1 MTFPSWNWTTKTVFL
16 TNMMNSGLDTIIK
29 QQLAAAQN
37 FVVIGH
43 VRPDGDAIGS
53 MLGLAH
59 ALRASGKQVD
69 CVLQDGLPDKYAFLP
84 GSVEVLTAVPQE
96 YDYLIVVDS
105 SDMMRTGH
113 VLDNLPAPD
122 LVIDHHNTHD
132 DFGKLEYV
140 LPEVEATAL
149 ILVDSLPKWGL
160 TINRD
165 VAACLLTGLLSD
177 TIGFRTA
184 NTQPAALRAAADLME
199 KGAEFHDVYLK
210 TLSDK
215 TLAEALYW
223 GQGLAKI
230 QQNGGI
236 LWSTLTLN
244 DRIVSSYQ
252 GNDDADLINILSAIK
267 GPLVTILFVEQEG
280 GGVKISWRS
289 VEGVDVSKLAREFG
303 GGGHKA
309 AAGADVDGNLQEIQ
323 ENVIKS
329 TERYLKEIG
338 SSRAERDAND

>member
-1 MTFPSWNWTTKTVFL
+1 MTFRSWMKSIRTALLIMTINKL
-16 TNMMNSGLDTIIK
+16 DDTI
-29 QQLAAAQN
+29 QQQIAAAQN
-37 FVVIGH
+37 LVIVGH
-43 VRPDGDAIGS
+43 IRPDGDAVGS

-59 ALRASGKQVD
+59 ALRASGKHVD
-69 CVLQDGLPDKYAFLP
+69 CVLQDGMPEKYAFLP
-84 GSVEVLTAVPQE
+84 GAAEVMTSVPQE

-105 SDMMRTGH
+105 SDIMRIGH
-113 VLDNLPAPD
+113 VLDGLPAPD

-149 ILVDSLPKWGL
+149 ILVDSLPQWGL
-160 TINRD
+160 TITRD
-165 VAACLLTGLLSD
+165 AATCLLTGLLSD
-177 TIGFRTA
+177 TIGFRTG
-184 NTQPAALRAAADLME
+184 NTQPAALRGAADLME
-199 KGAEFHDVYLK
+199 KGADFHDVYLK

-215 TLAEALYW
+215 TLAEARYW
-223 GQGLAKI
+223 GQGLSKI
-230 QQNGGI
+230 HQNDAI
-236 LWSTLTLN
+236 LWSLLTLN

-267 GPLVTILFVEQEG
+267 GPLITILFVEQEG

-309 AAGADVDGNLQEIQ
+309 AAGADVEGNLQSIQ
-323 ENVIKS
+323 EDVIIS
-329 TERYLKEIG
+329 AERYLKELG
-338 SSRAERDAND
+338 SNWVERDTNE

>member
-1 MTFPSWNWTTKTVFL
+1 M
-16 TNMMNSGLDTIIK
+16 MMNSELDHTIR
-29 QQLAAAQN
+29 QQLVAVHKI
-37 FVVIGH
+37 VVVGH
-43 VRPDGDAIGS
+43 IRPDGDAVGS

-59 ALRASGKQVD
+59 ALRADGKTVE
-69 CVLQDGLPDKYAFLP
+69 CVLQDGVPDKYAFLP
-84 GSVEVLTAVPQE
+84 GAADVRTSVPLE

-105 SDMMRTGH
+105 SDIMRTGK
-113 VLDNLPAPD
+113 VLDGLPAPD

-140 LPEVEATAL
+140 KPEIEATAL
-149 ILVDSLPKWGL
+149 ILADSLPRWGL
-160 TINRD
+160 TITMD
-165 VAACLLTGLLSD
+165 AATCLLTGLLSD

-199 KGAEFHDVYLK
+199 IGADFHEVYLK

-223 GQGLAKI
+223 GQGLSKI
-230 QQNGGI
+230 QQNGAI
-236 LWSTLTLN
+236 LWSTLTIN
-244 DRIVSSYQ
+244 DRIISSYQ

-267 GPLVTILFVEQEG
+267 GPLMTILFVEQE

-309 AAGADVDGNLQEIQ
+309 AAGADVEGNLQSIQ
-323 ENVIKS
+323 ENVIVS
-329 TERYLKEIG
+329 SERYLKELG
-338 SSRAERDAND
+338 SNCVERETND

>member
-1 MTFPSWNWTTKTVFL
+1 MT
-16 TNMMNSGLDTIIK
+16 NSQLDDTIR
-29 QQLAAAQN
+29 QQLTAVQN
-37 FVVIGH
+37 FVIMGH
-43 VRPDGDAIGS
+43 IRPDGDAIGS

-59 ALRASGKQVD
+59 ALRASGKDVL
-69 CVLQDGLPDKYAFLP
+69 CVLQDGVPEKYAFLP
-84 GSVEVLTAVPQE
+84 GAADVRTSVPSD

-105 SDMMRTGH
+105 SDSMRIGKA
-113 VLDNLPAPD
+113 LEGLPAPD

-140 LPEVEATAL
+140 VPEVEATAL
-149 ILVDSLPKWGL
+149 LLADRLPRWGL
-160 TINRD
+160 TISQN
-165 VAACLLTGLLSD
+165 AATCLLTGLLSD

-184 NTQPAALRAAADLME
+184 NTRPAALRAAADLME
-199 KGAEFHDVYLK
+199 LGADFHDVYLK

-223 GQGLAKI
+223 GQGLTKI
-230 QQNGGI
+230 QLSGSI

-244 DRIVSSYQ
+244 DRIISGYQ

-267 GPLVTILFVEQEG
+267 GPLMTILFVEQEG
-280 GGVKISWRS
+280 GVKVSWRS

-309 AAGADVDGNLQEIQ
+309 AAGADVEGNLNRIQ
-323 ENVIKS
+323 ENVIIS
-329 TERYLKEIG
+329 SERYLKELG
-338 SSRAERDAND
+338 SNWVERDAND

>member
-1 MTFPSWNWTTKTVFL
+1 MTFLSWMKKMKDSPKTM
-16 TNMMNSGLDTIIK
+16 TNSQLDDTIQ
-29 QQLAAAQN
+29 QQLAAVQKL
-37 FVVIGH
+37 VVVGH
-43 VRPDGDAIGS
+43 IRPDGDAVGS

-59 ALRASGKQVD
+59 ALRANGKDVV
-69 CVLQDGLPDKYAFLP
+69 CVLQDGVPEKYAFLP
-84 GSVEVLTAVPQE
+84 GTAEVRTSVPSD

-105 SDMMRTGH
+105 SDNLRIGK
-113 VLDNLPAPD
+113 VLDGLPGPD

-149 ILVDSLPKWGL
+149 LLVDTLPKWGL
-160 TINRD
+160 TISKD
-165 VAACLLTGLLSD
+165 AATCLLTGLLSD

-184 NTQPAALRAAADLME
+184 NTQPAALRGAADLME
-199 KGAEFHDVYLK
+199 KGADFHDVYLK

-215 TLAEALYW
+215 TLAEARYW
-223 GQGLAKI
+223 GQGLSKI
-230 QQNGGI
+230 QQGDAI

-244 DRIVSSYQ
+244 DRIISSYQ

-267 GPLVTILFVEQEG
+267 GPLMTILFVEQEK
-280 GGVKISWRS
+280 GVKISWRS

-309 AAGADVDGNLQEIQ
+309 AAGADVEGNLQEIQ
-323 ENVIKS
+323 ENVIIS
-329 TERYLKEIG
+329 SERYLKQLG
-338 SSRAERDAND
+338 SNWVESDISD

>member
-1 MTFPSWNWTTKTVFL
+1 MKN
-16 TNMMNSGLDTIIK
+16 NQLDNIIR
-29 QQLAAAQN
+29 QQLAAIQN
-37 FVVIGH
+37 IAIVGH
-43 VRPDGDAIGS
+43 IRPDGDAVGS

-59 ALRASGKQVD
+59 ALLASGKDVL
-69 CVLQDGLPDKYAFLP
+69 CVLQDGVPEKYAFLP
-84 GSVEVLTAVPQE
+84 GAADVRTSVPSD

-105 SDMMRTGH
+105 SDSMRIGK
-113 VLDNLPAPD
+113 VLDGLPTPD

-140 LPEVEATAL
+140 LPEIEATAL
-149 ILVDSLPKWGL
+149 VLADSLPRWGL
-160 TINRD
+160 TINQD
-165 VAACLLTGLLSD
+165 AATCLLTGLLSD

-184 NTQPAALRAAADLME
+184 NTQPAALRVAADLME
-199 KGAEFHDVYLK
+199 KGADFHDVYLK

-223 GQGLAKI
+223 GQGLTKI
-230 QQNGGI
+230 QLNGSI

-244 DRIVSSYQ
+244 DRIISGYQ

-267 GPLVTILFVEQEG
+267 GPLMTILFVEQE

-309 AAGADVDGNLQEIQ
+309 AAGADVEGNLNRIQ
-323 ENVIKS
+323 KNVIIS
-329 TERYLKEIG
+329 SERYLKELG
-338 SSRAERDAND
+338 SNWVERDAND

>member
-1 MTFPSWNWTTKTVFL
+1 MT
-16 TNMMNSGLDTIIK
+16 NSQLDDTIR

-37 FVVIGH
+37 IVIVGH
-43 VRPDGDAIGS
+43 IRPDGDAVGS

-59 ALRASGKQVD
+59 ALRASGKNVI
-69 CVLQDGLPDKYAFLP
+69 CVLQDGVPEKYAFLP
-84 GSVEVLTAVPQE
+84 GAADVRTTVPST

-105 SDMMRTGH
+105 SDSLRIGK
-113 VLDNLPAPD
+113 VLDELPAPD

-140 LPEVEATAL
+140 LPEIEATAL
-149 ILVDSLPKWGL
+149 VLVGTLPKWGL
-160 TINRD
+160 TITRD
-165 VAACLLTGLLSD
+165 AATCLLTGLLSD

-199 KGAEFHDVYLK
+199 KGADFHDVYLK

-215 TLAEALYW
+215 TLAEARYW
-223 GQGLAKI
+223 GQGLSKV
-230 QQNGGI
+230 QQKEAI

-244 DRIVSSYQ
+244 DRIISSYQ

-267 GPLVTILFVEQEG
+267 GPLMTILFVEQE

-289 VEGVDVSKLAREFG
+289 VEGVDVSQLAREFG

-309 AAGADVDGNLQEIQ
+309 AAGADVKGNLEEIQ
-323 ENVIKS
+323 ENVIIS
-329 TERYLKEIG
+329 SERYLKEIG
-338 SSRAERDAND
+338 STWAERDTND

>member
-1 MTFPSWNWTTKTVFL
+1 
-16 TNMMNSGLDTIIK
+16 MMNSQLDDTIR
-29 QQLAAAQN
+29 QQLAVAQKI
-37 FVVIGH
+37 VIVGH
-43 VRPDGDAIGS
+43 IRPDGDAVGS
-53 MLGLAH
+53 MLGLTH
-59 ALRASGKQVD
+59 SLRANGKTVIP
-69 CVLQDGLPDKYAFLP
+69 VLQDGMPEKYAFLP
-84 GSVEVLTAVPQE
+84 GAADVRTSVPAD

-105 SDMMRTGH
+105 SDMPRIGK
-113 VLDNLPAPD
+113 VLEGLPSPD

-140 LPEVEATAL
+140 LPEAEATAL
-149 ILVDSLPKWGL
+149 VLVDSLPRWGL
-160 TINRD
+160 TITED
-165 VAACLLTGLLSD
+165 AATCLLTGLLSD

-199 KGAEFHDVYLK
+199 KGADFHDVYLK

-215 TLAEALYW
+215 TLAEAFYW
-223 GQGLAKI
+223 GQGLSKI
-230 QQNGGI
+230 RQTGPI
-236 LWSTLTLN
+236 VWSSLTLN
-244 DRIVSSYQ
+244 DRIISGYQ

-267 GPLVTILFVEQEG
+267 GPLMTILFVEQE

-309 AAGADVDGNLQEIQ
+309 AAGADVEGNSERIQ

-329 TERYLKEIG
+329 SERYLKELG
-338 SSRAERDAND
+338 SNWVERDAND

>member
-1 MTFPSWNWTTKTVFL
+1 M
-16 TNMMNSGLDTIIK
+16 MMNSELDHTIR
-29 QQLAAAQN
+29 QQLVAVHKI
-37 FVVIGH
+37 VVVGH
-43 VRPDGDAIGS
+43 IRPDGDAVGS

-59 ALRASGKQVD
+59 ALRADGKTVE
-69 CVLQDGLPDKYAFLP
+69 CVLQDGVPDKYAFLP
-84 GSVEVLTAVPQE
+84 GAADVRTSVPLE

-105 SDMMRTGH
+105 SDIMRTGK
-113 VLDNLPAPD
+113 VLDGLPAPD

-132 DFGKLEYV
+132 DFGKMEYV
-140 LPEVEATAL
+140 KPEIEATAL
-149 ILVDSLPKWGL
+149 ILADSLPRWGL
-160 TINRD
+160 TITMD
-165 VAACLLTGLLSD
+165 AATCLLTGLLSD

-199 KGAEFHDVYLK
+199 IGADFHEVYLK

-223 GQGLAKI
+223 GQGLSKI
-230 QQNGGI
+230 QQNGAI

-244 DRIVSSYQ
+244 DRIISSYQ

-267 GPLVTILFVEQEG
+267 GPLMTILFVEQE

-309 AAGADVDGNLQEIQ
+309 AAGADVEGNLQSIQ
-323 ENVIKS
+323 ENVIVS
-329 TERYLKEIG
+329 SERYLKELG
-338 SSRAERDAND
+338 SNCVERETND

>member
-1 MTFPSWNWTTKTVFL
+1 
-16 TNMMNSGLDTIIK
+16 MNSELDHTIR
-29 QQLAAAQN
+29 QQLVAVHKI
-37 FVVIGH
+37 VVVGH
-43 VRPDGDAIGS
+43 IRPDGDAVGS

-59 ALRASGKQVD
+59 ALRADGKTVE
-69 CVLQDGLPDKYAFLP
+69 CVLQDGVPDKYAFLP
-84 GSVEVLTAVPQE
+84 GAADVRTSVPLE

-105 SDMMRTGH
+105 SDIMRTGK
-113 VLDNLPAPD
+113 VLDGLPAPD

-140 LPEVEATAL
+140 KPEIEATAL
-149 ILVDSLPKWGL
+149 ILADSLPRWGL
-160 TINRD
+160 TITMD
-165 VAACLLTGLLSD
+165 AATCLLTGLLSD

-199 KGAEFHDVYLK
+199 IGADFHEVYLK

-223 GQGLAKI
+223 GQGLSKI
-230 QQNGGI
+230 QQNGAI

-244 DRIVSSYQ
+244 DRIISSYQ

-267 GPLVTILFVEQEG
+267 GPLMTILFVEQE

-309 AAGADVDGNLQEIQ
+309 AAGADVEGNLQSIQ
-323 ENVIKS
+323 ENVIVS
-329 TERYLKEIG
+329 SERYLKELG
-338 SSRAERDAND
+338 SNCVERETND

>member
-1 MTFPSWNWTTKTVFL
+1 M
-16 TNMMNSGLDTIIK
+16 MMNSELDHTIR
-29 QQLAAAQN
+29 QQLAAVHMI
-37 FVVIGH
+37 VVVGH
-43 VRPDGDAIGS
+43 IRPDGDAVGS

-59 ALRASGKQVD
+59 ALRADGKTAE
-69 CVLQDGLPDKYAFLP
+69 CVLQDGVPEKYAFLP
-84 GSVEVLTAVPQE
+84 GAADVRTSVPLE

-105 SDMMRTGH
+105 SDIMRTGK
-113 VLDNLPAPD
+113 VLDGLPAPD

-140 LPEVEATAL
+140 KPEVEATAL
-149 ILVDSLPKWGL
+149 ILADSLPRWVL
-160 TINRD
+160 TITMD
-165 VAACLLTGLLSD
+165 AATCLLTGLLSD

-199 KGAEFHDVYLK
+199 IGADFHEVYLK

-223 GQGLAKI
+223 GQGLSKI
-230 QQNGGI
+230 QQNGAI

-267 GPLVTILFVEQEG
+267 GPLMTILFVEQE

-309 AAGADVDGNLQEIQ
+309 AAGADVEGNLQSIQ
-323 ENVIKS
+323 ENVIVS
-329 TERYLKEIG
+329 SERYLKELG
-338 SSRAERDAND
+338 SNCVERETND

>member
-1 MTFPSWNWTTKTVFL
+1 M
-16 TNMMNSGLDTIIK
+16 MMNSELDHTIR
-29 QQLAAAQN
+29 QQLVAVHKI
-37 FVVIGH
+37 VVVGH
-43 VRPDGDAIGS
+43 IRPDGDAVGS

-59 ALRASGKQVD
+59 ALRADGKTVE
-69 CVLQDGLPDKYAFLP
+69 CVLQDGVPDKYAFLP
-84 GSVEVLTAVPQE
+84 GAADVRTSVPLE

-105 SDMMRTGH
+105 SDIMRTGK
-113 VLDNLPAPD
+113 VLDGLPAPD

-132 DFGKLEYV
+132 DFGKMEYV
-140 LPEVEATAL
+140 KPEIEATAL
-149 ILVDSLPKWGL
+149 ILADSLPRWGL
-160 TINRD
+160 TITMD
-165 VAACLLTGLLSD
+165 AATCLLTGLLSD

-199 KGAEFHDVYLK
+199 IGADFHEVYLK

-223 GQGLAKI
+223 GQGLSKI
-230 QQNGGI
+230 QQNGAI

-244 DRIVSSYQ
+244 DRIISSYQ

-267 GPLVTILFVEQEG
+267 GPLMTILFVEQE

-309 AAGADVDGNLQEIQ
+309 AAGADVEGNLHTIQ
-323 ENVIKS
+323 ENVIIS
-329 TERYLKEIG
+329 SERYLKELG
-338 SSRAERDAND
+338 STWVERDTND

>member
-1 MTFPSWNWTTKTVFL
+1 M
-16 TNMMNSGLDTIIK
+16 MMNSELDHTIR
-29 QQLAAAQN
+29 QQLAAVHKI
-37 FVVIGH
+37 VVVGH
-43 VRPDGDAIGS
+43 IRPDGDAVGS

-59 ALRASGKQVD
+59 ALRADGKTVE
-69 CVLQDGLPDKYAFLP
+69 CVLQDGVPEKYAFLP
-84 GSVEVLTAVPQE
+84 GAADVRTSVPLE

-105 SDMMRTGH
+105 SDIMRTGK
-113 VLDNLPAPD
+113 VLDGLPAPD

-140 LPEVEATAL
+140 KPEIEATAL
-149 ILVDSLPKWGL
+149 ILADSLPRWGL
-160 TINRD
+160 TITMD
-165 VAACLLTGLLSD
+165 AATCLLTGLLSD

-199 KGAEFHDVYLK
+199 IGADFHDVYLK

-223 GQGLAKI
+223 GQGLSKI
-230 QQNGGI
+230 QQNGAI

-267 GPLVTILFVEQEG
+267 GPLMTILFVEQE

-309 AAGADVDGNLQEIQ
+309 AAGADVEGNLQSIQ
-323 ENVIKS
+323 ENVIVS
-329 TERYLKEIG
+329 SERYLKELG
-338 SSRAERDAND
+338 SNCVERETND

>member
-1 MTFPSWNWTTKTVFL
+1 M
-16 TNMMNSGLDTIIK
+16 MMNSELDHTIR
-29 QQLAAAQN
+29 QQLVAVHKI
-37 FVVIGH
+37 VVVGH
-43 VRPDGDAIGS
+43 IRPDGDAVGS

-59 ALRASGKQVD
+59 ALRADGKTVE
-69 CVLQDGLPDKYAFLP
+69 CVLQDGVPDKYAFLP
-84 GSVEVLTAVPQE
+84 GAADVRTSVPLE

-105 SDMMRTGH
+105 SDIMRTGK
-113 VLDNLPAPD
+113 VLDGLPAPD

-140 LPEVEATAL
+140 KPEIEATAL
-149 ILVDSLPKWGL
+149 ILADSLPRWGL
-160 TINRD
+160 TITMD
-165 VAACLLTGLLSD
+165 AATCLLTGLLSD

-199 KGAEFHDVYLK
+199 IGADFHEVYLK

-223 GQGLAKI
+223 GQGLSKI
-230 QQNGGI
+230 QQNGAI

-244 DRIVSSYQ
+244 DRIISSYQ

-267 GPLVTILFVEQEG
+267 GPLMTILFVEQE

-309 AAGADVDGNLQEIQ
+309 AAGADVEGNLQSIQ
-323 ENVIKS
+323 ENVIVS
-329 TERYLKEIG
+329 SERYLKELG
-338 SSRAERDAND
+338 SNCVERETND

>member
-1 MTFPSWNWTTKTVFL
+1 M
-16 TNMMNSGLDTIIK
+16 MMNSELDHTIR
-29 QQLAAAQN
+29 QQLAAVHKI
-37 FVVIGH
+37 VVVGH
-43 VRPDGDAIGS
+43 IRPDGDAVGS

-59 ALRASGKQVD
+59 ALRADGKKVE
-69 CVLQDGLPDKYAFLP
+69 CVLQDGVPDKYGFLP
-84 GSVEVLTAVPQE
+84 GAADVRTSVPSE

-105 SDMMRTGH
+105 SDIMRTGK
-113 VLDNLPAPD
+113 VLSALPAPD

-140 LPEVEATAL
+140 KPEIEATAL
-149 ILVDSLPKWGL
+149 ILADSLPRWGL
-160 TINRD
+160 TITMD
-165 VAACLLTGLLSD
+165 AATCLLTGLLSD

-184 NTQPAALRAAADLME
+184 NTQPAALRAAAELME
-199 KGAEFHDVYLK
+199 IGADFHDVYLK

-223 GQGLAKI
+223 GQGLSKI
-230 QQNGGI
+230 QQNGAI

-267 GPLVTILFVEQEG
+267 GPLMTILFVEQE

-309 AAGADVDGNLQEIQ
+309 AAGADVEGNLHTIQ
-323 ENVIKS
+323 ENVIIS
-329 TERYLKEIG
+329 SERYLKELG
-338 SSRAERDAND
+338 STWVERDTND

>member
-1 MTFPSWNWTTKTVFL
+1 MMMT
-16 TNMMNSGLDTIIK
+16 NSLDETIS
-29 QQLAAAQN
+29 QQFASAQN
-37 FVVIGH
+37 FVIIGH
-43 VRPDGDAIGS
+43 IRPDGDAVGS

-59 ALRASGKQVD
+59 ALLAGGKSVE
-69 CVLQDGLPDKYAFLP
+69 CVLQDGVPEKYAFLP
-84 GSVEVLTAVPQE
+84 GAVDVRTSVPPE
-96 YDYLIVVDS
+96 YDFLIVVDS
-105 SDMMRTGH
+105 SDIMRVGH
-113 VLDNLPAPD
+113 VLDGLPEPD

-140 LPEVEATAL
+140 KPEVEATAL

-160 TINRD
+160 TITQD
-165 VAACLLTGLLSD
+165 VATCLLTGLLSD
-177 TIGFRTA
+177 TIGFRTG

-199 KGAEFHDVYLK
+199 KGADFHDVYLK

-223 GQGLAKI
+223 GQGLTKI
-230 QQNGGI
+230 QQNGAI

-244 DRIVSSYQ
+244 DRIISSYQ

-267 GPLVTILFVEQEG
+267 GPLMTILFVEQE

-303 GGGHKA
+303 GGGHRA
-309 AAGADVDGNLQEIQ
+309 AAGADVEGNLQKIQ
-323 ENVIKS
+323 ENVIVS
-329 TERYLKEIG
+329 SERYLKKLG
-338 SSRAERDAND
+338 SNCVERETND

>member
-1 MTFPSWNWTTKTVFL
+1 MILTK
-16 TNMMNSGLDTIIK
+16 NMKNSQLDDTIR
-29 QQLAAAQN
+29 QQFAAAQN
-37 FVVIGH
+37 LVIVGH
-43 VRPDGDAIGS
+43 IRPDGDAVGS

-59 ALRASGKQVD
+59 ALRASGKIVT
-69 CVLQDGLPDKYAFLP
+69 CVLQDGVPDKYAFLP
-84 GSVEVLTAVPQE
+84 GAADVWTSVPSV

-105 SDMMRTGH
+105 SDMMRTGK
-113 VLDNLPAPD
+113 VLDGLSAPD

-149 ILVDSLPKWGL
+149 LLVERLPLWGL
-160 TINRD
+160 TITKD
-165 VAACLLTGLLSD
+165 VATCLLAGLLSD

-199 KGAEFHDVYLK
+199 NGADFHDVYLK

-215 TLAEALYW
+215 TLAEARYW
-223 GQGLAKI
+223 GQGLSKI
-230 QQNGGI
+230 QQNGAV

-244 DRIVSSYQ
+244 DRIISSYQ

-267 GPLVTILFVEQEG
+267 GPLMTILFVEQE

-309 AAGADVDGNLQEIQ
+309 AAGADVEVNLQSIQ
-323 ENVIKS
+323 ENVIIS
-329 TERYLKEIG
+329 SERYLKDLE
-338 SSRAERDAND
+338 SNWVERDTND

>member
-1 MTFPSWNWTTKTVFL
+1 M
-16 TNMMNSGLDTIIK
+16 MMNSELDHTIR
-29 QQLAAAQN
+29 QQLVAVHKI
-37 FVVIGH
+37 VVVGH
-43 VRPDGDAIGS
+43 IRPDGDAVGS

-59 ALRASGKQVD
+59 ALRADGKTVE
-69 CVLQDGLPDKYAFLP
+69 CVLQDGVPDKYAFLP
-84 GSVEVLTAVPQE
+84 GAADVRTSVPLE

-105 SDMMRTGH
+105 SDIMRTGK
-113 VLDNLPAPD
+113 VLDGLPAPD

-140 LPEVEATAL
+140 KPEVEATAL
-149 ILVDSLPKWGL
+149 ILADSLPRWGL
-160 TINRD
+160 TITMD
-165 VAACLLTGLLSD
+165 AATCLLTGLLSD

-199 KGAEFHDVYLK
+199 IGADFHEVYLK

-223 GQGLAKI
+223 GQGLSKI
-230 QQNGGI
+230 QQNGAI

-244 DRIVSSYQ
+244 DRIISSYQ

-267 GPLVTILFVEQEG
+267 GPLMTILFVEQE

-309 AAGADVDGNLQEIQ
+309 AAGADVEGNLHTIQ
-323 ENVIKS
+323 ENVIIS
-329 TERYLKEIG
+329 SERYLKELG
-338 SSRAERDAND
+338 STWVERDTND